1 MNHGEKAY
9 NLFMQGYNCAQAV
22 ALAFGDVT
30 GLEEAA
36 LARQMA
42 SFGGGLGGLR
52 EICGALSGME
62 LVAGHLYG
70 YAVPGN
76 DAEKKAH
83 YERVQKLA
91 ADFRERT
98 GSILCREIL
107 NNPPTDPNP
116 RPRTAEYYAER
127 PCARVVRMAG
137 EILDAYIAENPIPE
151 RE

>member
-1 MNHGEKAY
+1 MNHGEKAME
-9 NLFMQGYNCAQAV
+9 LFMQGYNCAQAV
-22 ALAFGDVT
+22 SLAFCDMT
-30 GLEEAA
+30 GLDEKT

-42 SFGGGLGGLR
+42 SFGAGLGGLR

-70 YAVPGN
+70 YEVPGN
-76 DAEKKAH
+76 DQEKKAH
-83 YERVQKLA
+83 YQRVQKLA
-91 ADFRERT
+91 SDFREQA

-116 RPRTAEYYAER
+116 SPRTAAYYAVR
-127 PCARVVRMAG
+127 PCARVVRLAG

-151 RE
+151 RN

>member
-1 MNHGEKAY
+1 MNHGEKAME
-9 NLFMQGYNCAQAV
+9 LFMQGYNCAQAV
-22 ALAFGDVT
+22 SLVFCDMT
-30 GLEEAA
+30 GLDEKA

-42 SFGGGLGGLR
+42 SFGAGLGGLR

-70 YAVPGN
+70 YEVPGN
-76 DAEKKAH
+76 DQEKKAH
-83 YERVQKLA
+83 YQRVQKLA
-91 ADFRERT
+91 SDFREQA

-116 RPRTAEYYAER
+116 SPRTAVYYAVR
-127 PCARVVRMAG
+127 PCARVVRLAG

-151 RE
+151 RN

>member
-22 ALAFGDVT
+22 ALAFCDVT

-36 LARQMA
+36 VARQMA

-76 DAEKKAH
+76 NAEKKAH

-107 NNPPTDPNP
+107 DNRKFTK
-116 RPRTAEYYAER
+116 R
-127 PCARVVRMAG
+127 
-137 EILDAYIAENPIPE
+137 EN
-151 RE
+151 

>member
-1 MNHGEKAY
+1 MNHGEKAME
-9 NLFMQGYNCAQAV
+9 LFMQGYNCAQAV
-22 ALAFGDVT
+22 SLAFCDMT
-30 GLEEAA
+30 GLDEKV

-42 SFGGGLGGLR
+42 SFGAGLGGLR

-70 YAVPGN
+70 YEVPGN
-76 DAEKKAH
+76 DQEKKAH
-83 YERVQKLA
+83 YQRVQKLA
-91 ADFRERT
+91 SDFREQA

-116 RPRTAEYYAER
+116 SPRTAVYYAVR
-127 PCARVVRMAG
+127 PCARVVRLAG

-151 RE
+151 RN